1 MVDTNLNFQR
11 QEVSKNGAGF
21 LFGASI
27 RYFLVFSSRTRLRKF
42 LLSKKRKAA
51 SMWSLIRLSSR
62 MFFGN
67 FVKNAKYARFRA
79 HFVLHFLL
87 GPESDYGRSVKSY
100 FSRKFRS
107 ETSRNRRE
115 GFGKVFRV
123 ENGIYV
129 NVGIRK
135 VGRDADGG
143 HGNDSELFVFSRI
156 AKAFERHFGNPGG
169 KVRRN
174 FIGSGSHERKITARY
189 YGIGRSIQ
197 GENAEL
203 TPLRK
208 PSRRQFR
215 YLPEGGIA
223 EARFPWFREPRI
235 QGFPFHVP
243 VTRKR
248 VRREPA

>member
-1 MVDTNLNFQR
+1 M
-11 QEVSKNGAGF
+11 
-21 LFGASI
+21 LFGD
-27 RYFLVFSSRTRLRKF
+27 
-42 LLSKKRKAA
+42 
-51 SMWSLIRLSSR
+51 
-62 MFFGN
+62 
-67 FVKNAKYARFRA
+67 FVKNAEYARFRA

-87 GPESDYGRSVKSY
+87 RPESDYGGAVKSY
-100 FSRKFRS
+100 LSRKLRS
-107 ETSRNRRE
+107 ETSRDRRE
-115 GFGKVFRV
+115 GLRKVFRV
-123 ENGIYV
+123 ENGIDV
-129 NVGIRK
+129 DVGIRK
-135 VGRDADGG
+135 VGRYADGSD
-143 HGNDSELFVFSRI
+143 GNDSELFVFPRI

-203 TPLRK
+203 TPLPK
-208 PSRRQFR
+208 PSRRRFR

-223 EARFPWFREPRI
+223 EGRFPWFREPRI
-235 QGFPFHVP
+235 QGFPFRVP